1 MSGEINTTAMLTAL
15 LPSLHADSFA
25 DLNFWTQADLINHT
39 DEALKR
45 LARICPM
52 FVVRD
57 TSITTAG
64 GTPIYSLPSS
74 QVSTI
79 HISLLTTPLRPAAV
93 IDLEARD
100 EQFQS
105 TPGTPDHWY
114 EDDLMLG
121 TVGLV
126 PVPVQAAPLPVICSE
141 YPPDLDV
148 GQLNVLVQAPAPV
161 GIYLSFAVLGA
172 VYGEEGESEQ
182 PDLAKHCAA
191 RAAML
196 EEVLQSYFGK
206 G

>member
-1 MSGEINTTAMLTAL
+1 MAGEINSEAMLAEL

-25 DLNFWTQADLINHT
+25 HLNFWTQADLINHT
-39 DEALKR
+39 DEACKR
-45 LARICPM
+45 LARICTM

-64 GTPIYSLPSS
+64 GTAIYSLPSS

-79 HISLLTTPLRPAAV
+79 HISLNTSPLRPAAV
-93 IDLEARD
+93 IDLESRD

-114 EDDLMLG
+114 EDDLMLN

-126 PVPVQAAPLPVICSE
+126 PVPTAAANLPVICSQ

-148 GQLNVLVQAPAPV
+148 AQENVLVQAPAPV

-172 VYGEEGESEQ
+172 LYGEEGESEQ

-191 RAAML
+191 RAGML
-196 EEVLQSYFGK
+196 EQVFQQYFGK